1 MKKTKILMT
10 AMAFLAATLISCDDK
25 PIRAEQL
32 PAAAQTYIQEN
43 YPDCKVLMAKKDY
56 EMFSTTYE
64 VKLENGLE
72 LKFDSDGLLTDID
85 D

>member
-1 MKKTKILMT
+1 
-10 AMAFLAATLISCDDK
+10 
-25 PIRAEQL
+25 
-32 PAAAQTYIQEN
+32 
-43 YPDCKVLMAKKDY
+43 MAKKDN